1 MSLFSPVIL
10 LLDLVTVLNLPE
22 LLKDVLKIVKII
34 SSAIDT
40 PKATTMLQLIKQG
53 VTAIKLLVTTK
64 TLPNS
69 ASLPNTTKAMI
80 IEQPEPEEAKL

>member
-1 MSLFSPVIL
+1 
-10 LLDLVTVLNLPE
+10 
-22 LLKDVLKIVKII
+22 
-34 SSAIDT
+34 
-40 PKATTMLQLIKQG
+40 MLQLIKQG